1 MCDIDFVISF
11 LKYFII
17 INFIWMTFSHLMIA
31 YVNNG
36 YNFFK
41 NIYPGNEEEYKKLL
55 VLVFHFW
62 RFFLLFFGITPFLVL
77 LLMK

>member
-1 MCDIDFVISF
+1 MFSADLKAGTKKSHSAAENTKFVGAF
-11 LKYFII
+11 LRG
-17 INFIWMTFSHLMIA
+17 
-31 YVNNG
+31 VVD
-36 YNFFK
+36 
-41 NIYPGNEEEYKKLL
+41 EEEYKKLL